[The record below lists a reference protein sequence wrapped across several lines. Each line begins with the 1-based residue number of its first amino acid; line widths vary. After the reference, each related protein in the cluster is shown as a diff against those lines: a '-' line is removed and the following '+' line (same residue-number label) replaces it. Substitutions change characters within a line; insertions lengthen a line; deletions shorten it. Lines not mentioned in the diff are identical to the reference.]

1 MLPRPSL
8 TRVQHRVQRLVRLD
22 IWLTAAITGL
32 AFLLAYDRGGF
43 ALSARATTAIVALW
57 AVLLGTGLGVWPR
70 ARVPRAAWIVAGL
83 LAAFAVWTF
92 VSIG

>member
-1 MLPRPSL
+1 MLPRRSVA
-8 TRVQHRVQRLVRLD
+8 RVRHPIRLD
-22 IWLTAAITGL
+22 IWLAAAVGGL

-43 ALSARATTAIVALW
+43 ALSARATTAIVAWW
-57 AVLLGTGLGVWPR
+57 AVLLGIGLGVWPR

-92 VSIG
+92 ASIW